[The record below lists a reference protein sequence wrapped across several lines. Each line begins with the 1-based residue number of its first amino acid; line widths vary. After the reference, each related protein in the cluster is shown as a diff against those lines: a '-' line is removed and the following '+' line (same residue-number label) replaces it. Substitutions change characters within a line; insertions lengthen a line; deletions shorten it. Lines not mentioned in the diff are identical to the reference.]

1 MEWKIPFFDSDIGKE
16 ELTAVTRILDSGW
29 LTMGEETSAFEQ
41 EFAAYLGVKYAF
53 MVSNGTAA
61 LHLAHLTLEV
71 TAGDEVI
78 CPSLTFVATA
88 NAIVYTGAKPV
99 FADITSIDNFN
110 ISPED
115 IKKKIGKKTKG
126 ITVVHYAG
134 YPCNMDEIM
143 SIARKHGLYV
153 IEDCAHSP
161 GASYKGRMTGTIG
174 DIGCFSFFSNKN
186 LSTGE
191 GGMIVTNRE
200 DIAKKIKLLRSHG
213 MTTLTLDRYKGHSF
227 TYDVLDF
234 GFNYRSSELNAA
246 IGRVQLA
253 KLDIKNQKRKE
264 ITSKYIQRLSPEK
277 RISLLFQ
284 HLDKDILPV
293 YHLFPV
299 LLENGINREKVMQ
312 SLKDKGVQT
321 SIHYRPIHTF
331 TAYQRYNDSY
341 PLPFT
346 QAIKDRTFTLPL
358 FPFMTE
364 THIDYVVDSL
374 KQSF

>member
-1 MEWKIPFFDSDIGKE
+1 MEWKVPFFDADMGKE
-16 ELTAVTRILDSGW
+16 ELTAVTRILNSGW

-41 EFAAYLGVKYAF
+41 EFAAYLRVKHAF
-53 MVSNGTAA
+53 MVSNCTAA
-61 LHLAHLTLEV
+61 LHLAHLIHGIG
-71 TAGDEVI
+71 AGDEVI

-88 NAIVYTGAKPV
+88 NSIVYTGAKPV
-99 FADITSIDNFN
+99 FADITSMDNFN
-110 ISPED
+110 ISTED
-115 IKKKIGKKTKG
+115 IKKKINKKTKG

-134 YPCNMDEIM
+134 YPCAMNEVLK
-143 SIARKHGLYV
+143 IARDHGLYIV
-153 IEDCAHSP
+153 EDCAHSP
-161 GASYKGRMTGTIG
+161 GASYKGRMTGTMG

-191 GGMIVTNRE
+191 GGMIVTNN
-200 DIAKKIKLLRSHG
+200 DTIAEKLRLLRSHG

-253 KLDIKNQKRKE
+253 KLNIKNQKRKE
-264 ITSKYIQRLSPEK
+264 ITFKYIQRLSQED
-277 RISLLFQ
+277 RISIIFQ
-284 HLDKDILPV
+284 HLDEDILPA

-299 LLENGINREKVMQ
+299 LLEHDINREKVMQ
-312 SLKDKGVQT
+312 CLKDKGVQT

-331 TAYQRYNDSY
+331 TAYQRYNDTY
-341 PLPFT
+341 TLPFI

-364 THIDYVVDSL
+364 TQIDYVVDSL